1 MAKIF
6 KTTIKSS
13 LLSPPV
19 FFAAMIA
26 FCAGFYETLNIFA
39 NQDSQNYEYVR
50 LIENNTQFIVA
61 FMIAMLPSFV
71 TTKEFSNG
79 TIRNKLISGTTK
91 KGFFIAHL
99 LVNSIITL
107 IITLLYFLPM
117 LIFFTGY
124 FKMFKPYMVIFAIGL
139 VFLGYMF
146 ITVIATVIS
155 TMFDKIIISLIVSLL
170 LLFGFI
176 FCESLLRS
184 DLQQEKYYEEP
195 IYNKYGEIV
204 EERIE
209 PNPFYVESKAARK
222 AMWTARLITPMIPIE
237 YGTEVIN
244 GQLTSYEMYKQAREE
259 AKNVSDQHPSIYEN
273 NVLLFYSPIVT
284 CGMITAVSVLGVF
297 LFKRRNIK

>member
-91 KGFFIAHL
+91 KGF
-99 LVNSIITL
+99 
-107 IITLLYFLPM
+107 LLYFLPM